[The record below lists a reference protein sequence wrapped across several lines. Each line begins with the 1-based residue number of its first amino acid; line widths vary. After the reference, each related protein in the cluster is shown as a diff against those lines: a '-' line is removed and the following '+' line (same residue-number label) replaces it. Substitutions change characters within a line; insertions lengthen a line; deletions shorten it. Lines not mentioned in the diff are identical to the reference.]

1 MYRLFIKAGIVN
13 ILYNAEDLADKS
25 NVHFP
30 KLTRIDAETV
40 DEVKVLPCWDQPVTN
55 KCPCRSIDVKRS
67 TKCDVGSDCYKSLI
81 G

>member
-40 DEVKVLPCWDQPVTN
+40 DEVKVLPC
-55 KCPCRSIDVKRS
+55 
-67 TKCDVGSDCYKSLI
+67 
-81 G
+81 